1 MKTFYKIILLN
12 ASYLCECFSIIY
24 CIPFYSVPNLG
35 RQKCAQIWDI
45 VCYLMCSYIY
55 IFFCLIFLHLTPKK
69 CLQKYNF
76 TILLYLQ
83 FEYFEE
89 QFFNQKSTYNSDLKT
104 NSFFF
109 KNSTCKTLHVYFLS
123 FSLLDFFFQAKYF
136 FKQI

>member
-45 VCYLMCSYIY
+45 VCNLMCSYIC
-55 IFFCLIFLHLTPKK
+55 ICLIFLHLTPKK

-89 QFFNQKSTYNSDLKT
+89 QFFNQKSTYKSDLKT
-104 NSFFF
+104 NSFYSKIQHVKRCMCIF
-109 KNSTCKTLHVYFLS
+109 KF
-123 FSLLDFFFQAKYF
+123 FSLRFFFQAKYF
-136 FKQI
+136 